1 MFFGLSP
8 DQILFILKGAGWT
21 LVLASMGFVGGAVVG
36 LPLALARAR
45 GGRILRAFTGGYVQL
60 MQGIPLPVLMFLVYF
75 GISIGG
81 FDLPALV
88 AAGTAMTLY
97 SSAYLGEI
105 WKACIQAVPKTQW
118 EAAECLAMSPIQRA
132 VYVILPQA
140 ARIAIAPT
148 VGFLVQIVKN
158 SSYAV
163 VIGFFDLTYSARV
176 INNSTFKPF
185 VVFTIAALLYFAIC
199 YPLSSLSYRL
209 EKRLSRTKHVDVP
222 PAA

>member
-1 MFFGLSP
+1 MFGISIAQL
-8 DQILFILKGAGWT
+8 LFIFKGAGWT
-21 LVLASMGFVGGAVVG
+21 LVLSAMGFVGGAVIG

-45 GGRILRAFTGGYVQL
+45 GGAVLRGLTGAYVQL
-60 MQGIPLPVLMFLVYF
+60 VQGVPLPVIMFVVYF

-88 AAGTAMTLY
+88 AAGLAMTAY

-105 WKACIQAVPKTQW
+105 WKGCIQAVPRTQW
-118 EAAECLAMSPIQRA
+118 EAAECLALRPLQR
-132 VYVILPQA
+132 VIHVILPQA
-140 ARIAIAPT
+140 VRIAIAPT
-148 VGFLVQIVKN
+148 VGFLVQIIKN

-176 INNSTFKPF
+176 VNNSTFKPF
-185 VVFTIAALLYFAIC
+185 VVFTIAALIYFAIC

-209 EKRLSRTKHVDVP
+209 ERRLKRG
-222 PAA
+222 

>member
-1 MFFGLSP
+1 MFGISIAQL
-8 DQILFILKGAGWT
+8 LFIFKGAGWT
-21 LVLASMGFVGGAVVG
+21 LVLSAMGFVGGAVIG

-45 GGRILRAFTGGYVQL
+45 GGAVLRGLTGTYVQL
-60 MQGIPLPVLMFLVYF
+60 VQGVPLPVIMFVVYF

-88 AAGTAMTLY
+88 AAGLAMTAY

-105 WKACIQAVPKTQW
+105 WKGCIQAVPRTQW
-118 EAAECLAMSPIQRA
+118 EAAECLALRPLQR
-132 VYVILPQA
+132 VIHIILPQA
-140 ARIAIAPT
+140 VRIAIAPT
-148 VGFLVQIVKN
+148 VGFLVQIIKN

-176 INNSTFKPF
+176 VNNSTFKPF
-185 VVFTIAALLYFAIC
+185 VVFTIAALIYFAIC

-209 EKRLSRTKHVDVP
+209 ERRLKRG
-222 PAA
+222 

>member
-1 MFFGLSP
+1 MFGISIAQL
-8 DQILFILKGAGWT
+8 LFIFKGAGWT
-21 LVLASMGFVGGAVVG
+21 LVLSAMGFVGGAVIG

-45 GGRILRAFTGGYVQL
+45 GGAVLRGLTGTYVQL
-60 MQGIPLPVLMFLVYF
+60 VQGVPLPVIMFVVYF

-88 AAGTAMTLY
+88 AAGLAMTAY

-105 WKACIQAVPKTQW
+105 WKGCIQAVPRTQW
-118 EAAECLAMSPIQRA
+118 EAAECLALRPLQR
-132 VYVILPQA
+132 VIHVILPQA
-140 ARIAIAPT
+140 VRIAIAPT
-148 VGFLVQIVKN
+148 VGFLVQIIKN

-176 INNSTFKPF
+176 VNNSTFKPF
-185 VVFTIAALLYFAIC
+185 VVFTIAALIYFAIC

-209 EKRLSRTKHVDVP
+209 ERRLKRG
-222 PAA
+222 